1 MNFNSHS
8 LVLKSVSKTSFLDML
23 KNNSNDTVPSANDVC
38 MSTINNYSV
47 LEVIQASLE
56 ANMPFARW
64 RLTALC
70 AGVQLPE
77 CFASSLYLQYQH

>member
-56 ANMPFARW
+56 ANMPFA
-64 RLTALC
+64 
-70 AGVQLPE
+70 
-77 CFASSLYLQYQH
+77 QYQH

>member
-1 MNFNSHS
+1 MVLVHYNRITNKILKMNFNSHS

-56 ANMPFARW
+56 ANMPFAR
-64 RLTALC
+64 
-70 AGVQLPE
+70 
-77 CFASSLYLQYQH
+77 